1 MNSRLAWIMVLA
13 IAGTADAA
21 TFTVTN
27 ASDAG
32 AGSLRQAILSAN
44 ATATPDIITFNV
56 NQAGVVEINL
66 QSTLSAITQPL
77 VIDGLS
83 QSGGSG
89 PPMVRIN
96 GTAAGFGQGLS
107 LSAPNCTLL
116 TCVIQ
121 GLQITG
127 FSGTGINVQSNA
139 WSIRLNYIGN
149 DGSVVRANANSGV
162 VVAGTGVVIGGPAVE
177 RNVISGNGANG
188 ILLLPSAGNIGI
200 RGNYIGLNASGAS
213 ALPNGSN
220 GVRVLA
226 NAGAIDIG
234 GINQT
239 EGNVIS
245 GNAGDGIGLEIGSLG
260 ARVRGNRIG
269 INATGTAAVA
279 NAGAG
284 INIGGGAHQIG
295 GNSIAARNQIS
306 GNAQIGV
313 VIGNLTGTITVS
325 GNYIGSNGVGTA
337 AIPNGAGGIRVLNTG
352 GSLVIGGANSNEGN
366 LISGN
371 NDYGI
376 TLDGDTSEV
385 GVLGNRIGTSADG
398 SAALPNQG
406 AGISLS
412 GNNHTI
418 GGATALA
425 RNLISGNSGDGVD
438 ISGVATNATL
448 LGNYIGTNASGSAA
462 LGNGGSG
469 IRVLSASAGIRI
481 GDSGSGQGN
490 LISGNVLRGV
500 ALDGNSNGVLIAG
513 NRIGSNVDGSAAIGN
528 GEAGIVLSGNN
539 HVIGGN
545 SAGARN
551 LISGNAGNGII
562 AVGGGGS
569 SIRGNYIGTNA
580 AGNAPLA
587 NTAYGIR
594 VAQTSSLSIGSS
606 AVGSGNLISGNARG
620 VSIEAVASHVTV
632 AGNILGLNATAD
644 AVLPNSSN
652 ADTITITGPDATI
665 GGTVAGAG
673 NVIAGNQ
680 NTAISVRLASA
691 THAKIQGNWIGT
703 NTSLAPNLGNQV
715 IGILIDRADGVLIG
729 GTAVGAG
736 NVIANNG
743 YIGILAENGTGN
755 SVLGNAIFGNAP
767 LQLDIAEQGP
777 ESNDPLD
784 ADSGANFRQNFPI
797 IRSAAFAGGN
807 IALMATLASQPAKDY
822 RIEFFQANACS
833 PAGLGGSNVA
843 LGAQLVTTDA
853 SGHATA
859 NLSVPAANGNGVVTA
874 IATAADGSS
883 SEFSPCHAIS
893 GPNPG
898 RFQIWRS
905 ALLGYEGIATMQA
918 IVVRSHGNQGAV
930 SVQLTT
936 LDDSA
941 TAPADYQSVN
951 TTLSFAD
958 GEVMRSVEIPIAVDA
973 LNEGQEQFFVQLSN
987 PSGGAT
993 LGAQSTVP
1001 GVIVENPVPFY
1012 SVSDGMV
1019 VEPASGTAL
1028 ISFTIS
1034 LSPSTTPRTI
1044 EYFTED
1050 ASASNGLDYVSAA
1063 GMLNFPASAMTQSQT
1078 VSVQVL
1084 ADALTEPQESFYLR
1098 ATSSSNLAVYDGVGE
1113 GAILPPGTVLP
1124 DSLYEDGFE

>member
-1 MNSRLAWIMVLA
+1 MNGKFGWMVLLVA
-13 IAGTADAA
+13 AGAADAA

-27 ASDAG
+27 ANDTG
-32 AGSLRQAILSAN
+32 AGSLRQAITSAN
-44 ATATPDIITFNV
+44 ATTTPDIITFNV
-56 NQAGVVEINL
+56 SQAGVVQISL
-66 QSTLSAITQPL
+66 QSGLPAISQPL

-89 PPMVRIN
+89 PPLVRID
-96 GTAAGFGQGLS
+96 GASAGAGVSGLA

-116 TCVIQ
+116 NCVIQ

-127 FSGTGINVQSNA
+127 FSGSGISVQSNA
-139 WSIRLNYIGN
+139 WTIRLNYIGN
-149 DGSVVRANANSGV
+149 DGSLARANAGSGV
-162 VVAGTGVVIGGPAVE
+162 VVSGTGVVIGGPAVE

-188 ILLLPSAGNIGI
+188 ILLSATAANIGI
-200 RGNYIGLNASGAS
+200 RGNYIGLTASGAN

-226 NAGAIDIG
+226 TAGQIDIG

-245 GNAGDGIGLEIGSLG
+245 GNTGDGIGLDTSSLNT
-260 ARVRGNRIG
+260 RVRANRIG
-269 INATGTAAVA
+269 TTSTGTAAVP
-279 NAGAG
+279 NGGAG

-306 GNAQIGV
+306 GNAQIGM
-313 VIGNLTGTITVS
+313 VIGNLTGIVTVQ
-325 GNYIGSNGVGTA
+325 GNYIGSNGAGTA
-337 AIPNGAGGIRVLNTG
+337 AIPNGAGGIRVLSTG

-371 NDYGI
+371 SVYGI
-376 TLDGDTSEV
+376 SLDEGTSEV
-385 GVLGNRIGTSADG
+385 SVLGNRIGTSADG
-398 SAALPNQG
+398 NAALPNQG
-406 AGISLS
+406 AGISVS
-412 GNNHTI
+412 GSNHTI
-418 GGATALA
+418 GVGAA
-425 RNLISGNSGDGVD
+425 RNLISGNSGDGID
-438 ISGVATNATL
+438 ISGVATNATV
-448 LGNYIGTNASGSAA
+448 LGNYVGTNAGGSAA

-490 LISGNVLRGV
+490 LISGNLLRGLT
-500 ALDGNSNGVLIAG
+500 LDASSNGVLIAG
-513 NRIGSNVDGSAAIGN
+513 NRIGSNADGTAAIGN
-528 GEAGIVLSGNN
+528 VETGIFLNGNN

-562 AVGGGGS
+562 AVGGGGGS

-580 AGNAPLA
+580 AGNAALA

-594 VAQTSSLSIGSS
+594 AAQTSSLNIGGS
-606 AVGSGNLISGNARG
+606 AAGSGNLISGNARG
-620 VSIEAVASHVTV
+620 MSIEAVASHVTV
-632 AGNILGLNATAD
+632 AGNILGLNAAAN
-644 AVLPNSSN
+644 AVLPNGSD

-665 GGTVAGAG
+665 GGTLAGAG
-673 NVIAGNQ
+673 NIIAGNQ

-691 THAKIQGNWIGT
+691 TNAIIQGNWIGT
-703 NTSLAPNLGNQV
+703 NPALAPNLGNQF

-743 YIGILAENGTGN
+743 FFGILAENGTGN
-755 SVLGNAIFGNAP
+755 SVLGNAIYGNAP

-784 ADSGANFRQNFPI
+784 PDSGGNFRQNFPI
-797 IRSAAFAGGN
+797 IHSAAFAGGN
-807 IALMATLASQPAKDY
+807 IALVATLASKPSQDY
-822 RIEFFQANACS
+822 RIEFFQAAACS
-833 PAGLGGSNVA
+833 PAGLGGANLA
-843 LGAQLVTTDA
+843 LGAQIVTTDA
-853 SGHATA
+853 SGNATA
-859 NLSVPAANGNGVVTA
+859 NLSVPAANANGVVTA

-883 SEFSPCHAIS
+883 SEFSPCHSIL

-898 RFQIWRS
+898 RFQIWRNPV
-905 ALLGYEGIATMQA
+905 LGYEGIATMKV
-918 IVVRSHGNQGAV
+918 IVVRSHGNQGVA
-930 SVQLTT
+930 SVQLST

-941 TAPADYQSVN
+941 TSPADYQAVN

-958 GEVMRSVEIPIAVDA
+958 GEVMRSIEIPIAVDA
-973 LNEGQEQFFVQLSN
+973 LNEGQEQFTLQLSN

-993 LGAQSTVP
+993 LGTLAAVP
-1001 GVIVENPVPFY
+1001 AIIIESPVPFY

-1019 VEPASGTAL
+1019 IEPVSGTAL

-1034 LSPSTTPRTI
+1034 LSPNDTARSI

-1050 ASASNGLDYVSAA
+1050 ATASTGSDYLSTA
-1063 GMLNFPASAMTQSQT
+1063 GMLNFPASATTQSQT
-1078 VSVQVL
+1078 VTVPVL
-1084 ADALTEPQESFYLR
+1084 ADVLTEPQESFYLR
-1098 ATSSSNLAVYDGVGE
+1098 IAATGNIAFYDGVGE
-1113 GAILPPGTVLP
+1113 GTILPPGSALP
-1124 DSLYEDGFE
+1124 DGVFEDGFE